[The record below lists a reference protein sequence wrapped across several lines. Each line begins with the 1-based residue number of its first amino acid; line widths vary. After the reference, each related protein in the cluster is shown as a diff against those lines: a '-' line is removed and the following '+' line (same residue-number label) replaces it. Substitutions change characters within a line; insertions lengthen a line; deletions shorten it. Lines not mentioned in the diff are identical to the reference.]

1 LFVQRRYSSAEIS
14 QLLERIVLRREHL
27 LATTAV
33 AAAAPAM
40 PVSTSSVFTHVI
52 LQCSVLGIVDR
63 NVGIVVYGGKDIDP
77 GISAMAR
84 HVCFVVYPGFV
95 LLDLSGPLEALSFA
109 SDMSGQSYL
118 LSVASMTGGPMR
130 SSSGVEIATK
140 KLVTKAT
147 DTIIVVGAPQ
157 PPEGPWVKELAEAV
171 AAGSA
176 RARRTASVCTGA
188 FLLAESGILDGRSAT
203 THWNF
208 APKLQALYP
217 SLHVDGDR
225 IFARDGNVWTSAGM
239 SAGID
244 MTLMLI
250 EEDLGREIAQA
261 VARMLVVYYRRPG
274 GQYQFSSLLDFDPGS
289 DRIRKALSYARENLR
304 ADLPV
309 ERLAKVAS
317 LSVRQFGRAFAATTG
332 MTPAKAIERL
342 RIEAAQPM
350 VENGRQTFDEIARLV
365 GFVDPDRM
373 SQSFIRV
380 LGRTP
385 QEIRRL
391 SRQATAADRR

>member
-1 LFVQRRYSSAEIS
+1 
-14 QLLERIVLRREHL
+14 
-27 LATTAV
+27 
-33 AAAAPAM
+33 
-40 PVSTSSVFTHVI
+40 
-52 LQCSVLGIVDR
+52 
-63 NVGIVVYGGKDIDP
+63 
-77 GISAMAR
+77 
-84 HVCFVVYPGFV
+84 
-95 LLDLSGPLEALSFA
+95 
-109 SDMSGQSYL
+109 MSGKSYR
-118 LSVASMTGGPMR
+118 LSVASMTGGPVR
-130 SSSGVEIATK
+130 SFSGLEVATER
-140 KLVTKAT
+140 LTIETA
-147 DTIIVVGAPQ
+147 DTLIVVGAPE
-157 PPEGPWVKELAEAV
+157 PPEGPWVRELADAI
-171 AAGSA
+171 AAASA
-176 RARRTASVCTGA
+176 LARRTASVCTGA

-217 SLHVDGDR
+217 SLRVDGDR

-304 ADLPV
+304 EGLSV
-309 ERLAKVAS
+309 ERLAQVAS
-317 LSVRQFGRAFAATTG
+317 LSVRQFSRAFASSTG

-342 RIEAAQPM
+342 RIDAAQPM
-350 VENGRQTFDEIARLV
+350 VENGRQTFGEIARCV
-365 GFVDPDRM
+365 GFVDSDRM

-391 SRQATAADRR
+391 SRQATAANHR